1 MHQGFTWIDTAVLV
15 IYLLGVLLAGL
26 YYSKKEM
33 QGKEFFKGD
42 GTIPWY
48 VTCVSIFAT
57 LLSPISFLAIPG
69 NSYHGSW
76 IFWWAQLG
84 MLFAIPLTIRYFLPI
99 YSKLE
104 IDTAYHY
111 LEKRFQSGNLRI
123 LGAVMFI
130 IYQLGR
136 MSIIMYLPSMALA
149 EVTGLDV
156 NMLIVVMGVIA
167 IIYSYSGG
175 LKAVLYTDF
184 IQGTVLIVGIALS
197 LVAMIGSI
205 HGGWGTIWDTL
216 TTGHKFMLENEVWFS
231 PDIVS
236 SSVFIIFIGGGLG
249 TFASYIS
256 SQDIVQRFTTTTD
269 MKQLNKMTLGNGAV
283 SIFAA
288 TVFFLVGTALFVFY
302 QQNPELLTTDRRD
315 LVLAAYITYEL
326 PAGLTGILLA
336 ALFAAAQSTL
346 STGINSVATSWVLDI
361 QDILKP
367 NVPMKTQTRIA
378 QFISLGIGIL
388 SIVVAIVMAGSDIR
402 SAYQWFNS
410 FIGLALGALAGM
422 FVLGAFCRKANAKGA
437 LVGFLVSS
445 AVVLYLKYFVPSVS
459 FWSYTLI
466 TIVISL
472 VVGNLVSRITE
483 PDYEAPAGTT
493 VYTTRKEEERST
505 SSNAAAG

>member
-1 MHQGFTWIDTAVLV
+1 MHEGFTWIDTAVLV

-33 QGKEFFKGD
+33 KGKEFFKGD

-57 LLSPISFLAIPG
+57 LLSPISFLAIP
-69 NSYHGSW
+69 
-76 IFWWAQLG
+76 
-84 MLFAIPLTIRYFLPI
+84 LTIRYFLPI
-99 YSKLE
+99 YSRLE

-111 LEKRFQSGNLRI
+111 LEKRFESGRLRM
-123 LGAVMFI
+123 LGALMFI
-130 IYQLGR
+130 VYQLGR

-156 NMLIVVMGVIA
+156 NMLIIVMGVIA

-197 LVAMIGSI
+197 LVVMIGSI

-249 TFASYIS
+249 TFASYVS

-302 QQNPELLTTDRRD
+302 QQNPDLLTTDRRD

-361 QDILKP
+361 QSVLNP
-367 NVPMKTQTRIA
+367 NVAEKTQTRIA

-388 SIVVAIVMAGSDIR
+388 SIVVAIIMAGSDIR

-422 FVLGAFCRKANAKGA
+422 FVLGAFCRKANAAGA
-437 LVGFLVSS
+437 LVGFIAAT

-466 TIVISL
+466 TIVVSL
-472 VVGNLVSRITE
+472 VVGSLVSRLTD
-483 PDYEAPAGTT
+483 PNYEAPAGTT
-493 VYTTRKEEERST
+493 VN
-505 SSNAAAG
+505 SSKG

>member
-1 MHQGFTWIDTAVLV
+1 MHQGFTWIDTTVLV

-111 LEKRFQSGNLRI
+111 LQKRFESGNLRI
-123 LGAVMFI
+123 LGALMFI

-184 IQGTVLIVGIALS
+184 IQGTVLIVGIGIS
-197 LVAMIGSI
+197 LIVMISSI
-205 HGGWGTIWDTL
+205 HGGWGTVWDTL
-216 TTGHKFMLENEVWFS
+216 TTGHKFMLENEVWMS

-269 MKQLNKMTLGNGAV
+269 MKQLNKMTLGNGVV

-302 QQNPELLTTDRRD
+302 QQNPDLLTTDRRD

-326 PAGLTGILLA
+326 PVGLTGILLA

-361 QDILKP
+361 QSVLNP
-367 NVPMKTQTRIA
+367 AMEMKKQTRIA

-422 FVLGAFCRKANAKGA
+422 FVLGAFCPKANAKGA
-437 LVGFLVSS
+437 FIGFITAT

-483 PDYEAPAGTT
+483 PNYEAPAGTT
-493 VYTTRKEEERST
+493 VQSTR
-505 SSNAAAG
+505 G

>member
-48 VTCVSIFAT
+48 VTCISIFAT

-111 LEKRFQSGNLRI
+111 LQKRFQSGNLRI
-123 LGAVMFI
+123 LGALMFI

-184 IQGTVLIVGIALS
+184 IQGTILIVGIALS

-205 HGGWGTIWDTL
+205 HGGWGTVWDTL

-231 PDIVS
+231 PDIIS

-269 MKQLNKMTLGNGAV
+269 MKQLNKMTLGNGVV

-302 QQNPELLTTDRRD
+302 QQNPDLLTTDRRD

-326 PAGLTGILLA
+326 PEGLTGILLA

-361 QDILKP
+361 QSVLNP
-367 NVPMKTQTRIA
+367 AMEMKKQTRIA

-422 FVLGAFCRKANAKGA
+422 FVLGAFCPKANAKGA
-437 LVGFLVSS
+437 LMGFIV
-445 AVVLYLKYFVPSVS
+445 ATTVVLYLKYFVPSVS

-472 VVGNLVSRITE
+472 IVGNLVSRITE
-483 PDYEAPAGTT
+483 PNYEAPAGTT
-493 VYTTRKEEERST
+493 VQSTRS
-505 SSNAAAG
+505 

>member
-15 IYLLGVLLAGL
+15 IYLVGVLLAGL

-111 LEKRFQSGNLRI
+111 LQKRFQSGNLRI
-123 LGAVMFI
+123 LGALMFI

-184 IQGTVLIVGIALS
+184 IQGTILIVGIALS

-205 HGGWGTIWDTL
+205 HGGWGTVWDTL

-231 PDIVS
+231 PDIIS

-269 MKQLNKMTLGNGAV
+269 MKQLNKMTLGNGVV

-302 QQNPELLTTDRRD
+302 QQNPDLLTTDRRD

-326 PAGLTGILLA
+326 PEGLTGILLA

-361 QDILKP
+361 QSVLNP
-367 NVPMKTQTRIA
+367 AMEMKKQTRIA

-422 FVLGAFCRKANAKGA
+422 FVLGAFCPKANAKGA
-437 LVGFLVSS
+437 LTGFIVAT

-472 VVGNLVSRITE
+472 IVGNLVSRITE
-483 PDYEAPAGTT
+483 PNYEAPAGTT
-493 VYTTRKEEERST
+493 VQSTRS
-505 SSNAAAG
+505 

>member
-1 MHQGFTWIDTAVLV
+1 MHQGFTWIDTTVLV

-111 LEKRFQSGNLRI
+111 LQKRFESGNLRI
-123 LGAVMFI
+123 LGALMFI

-184 IQGTVLIVGIALS
+184 IQGTVLIVGIGIS
-197 LVAMIGSI
+197 LIVMISSI
-205 HGGWGTIWDTL
+205 HGGWGTVWDTL
-216 TTGHKFMLENEVWFS
+216 TTGHKFMLENEVWMS

-269 MKQLNKMTLGNGAV
+269 MKQLNKMTLGNGVV

-302 QQNPELLTTDRRD
+302 QQNPDLLTTDRRD

-326 PAGLTGILLA
+326 PVGLTGILLA

-361 QDILKP
+361 QSVLNP
-367 NVPMKTQTRIA
+367 AMEMKKQTRIA

-422 FVLGAFCRKANAKGA
+422 FVLGAFCPKANAKGA
-437 LVGFLVSS
+437 FIGFITAT

-483 PDYEAPAGTT
+483 PNYKAPAGTT
-493 VYTTRKEEERST
+493 VQSTRS
-505 SSNAAAG
+505 

>member
-15 IYLLGVLLAGL
+15 IYLVGVLLAGL

-111 LEKRFQSGNLRI
+111 LQKRFQSGNLRI
-123 LGAVMFI
+123 LGALMFI

-197 LVAMIGSI
+197 LVVMIGSI
-205 HGGWGTIWDTL
+205 HGGWGTVWDTL

-269 MKQLNKMTLGNGAV
+269 MKQLNKMTLGNGVV

-302 QQNPELLTTDRRD
+302 QQNPDLLTTDRRD

-361 QDILKP
+361 QSVLNP
-367 NVPMKTQTRIA
+367 AMEMKKQTRIA

-422 FVLGAFCRKANAKGA
+422 FVLGAFCPKANAKGA
-437 LVGFLVSS
+437 LMGFIVAT

-472 VVGNLVSRITE
+472 IVGNVVSRITE
-483 PDYEAPAGTT
+483 PNYEAPAGTT
-493 VYTTRKEEERST
+493 VQSTRS
-505 SSNAAAG
+505 

>member
-111 LEKRFQSGNLRI
+111 LQKRFQSGNLRI
-123 LGAVMFI
+123 LGALMFI

-197 LVAMIGSI
+197 LVVMIGSI
-205 HGGWGTIWDTL
+205 HGGWGTVWDTL

-269 MKQLNKMTLGNGAV
+269 MKQLNKMTLGNGVV

-302 QQNPELLTTDRRD
+302 QQNPDLLTTDRRD

-361 QDILKP
+361 QSVLNP
-367 NVPMKTQTRIA
+367 AMEMKKQTRIA

-388 SIVVAIVMAGSDIR
+388 SIVIAIVMAGSDIR

-422 FVLGAFCRKANAKGA
+422 FVLGAFCPKANAKGA
-437 LVGFLVSS
+437 LMGFIVAT

-472 VVGNLVSRITE
+472 IVGNVVSRITE
-483 PDYEAPAGTT
+483 PNYEAPAGTT
-493 VYTTRKEEERST
+493 VQSTRS
-505 SSNAAAG
+505 

>member
-48 VTCVSIFAT
+48 VTCISIFAT

-111 LEKRFQSGNLRI
+111 LEKRFQSGKLRI
-123 LGAVMFI
+123 LGALMFI

-184 IQGTVLIVGIALS
+184 IQGTILIVGIALS
-197 LVAMIGSI
+197 LVVMIGSI

-269 MKQLNKMTLGNGAV
+269 MKQLNKMTLGNGVV

-302 QQNPELLTTDRRD
+302 QQNPDLLTTDRRD

-361 QDILKP
+361 QSVLNP
-367 NVPMKTQTRIA
+367 AMPMKQQTRIA

-388 SIVVAIVMAGSDIR
+388 SIVIAIVMAGSDIR

-422 FVLGAFCRKANAKGA
+422 FVLGAFCPKANAKGA
-437 LVGFLVSS
+437 LLGFIVAT

-472 VVGNLVSRITE
+472 VVGNLVSRLTE

-493 VYTTRKEEERST
+493 VQSTRS
-505 SSNAAAG
+505 